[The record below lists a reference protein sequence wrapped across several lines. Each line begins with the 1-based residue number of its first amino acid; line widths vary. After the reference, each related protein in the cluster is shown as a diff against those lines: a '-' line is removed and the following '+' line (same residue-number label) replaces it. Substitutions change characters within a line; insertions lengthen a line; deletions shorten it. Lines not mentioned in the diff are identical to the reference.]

1 MTDYIVVERSLT
13 IDAPS
18 ERIASLITDFHEW
31 TDWSPWE
38 GIDPH
43 MERTFSGPDSGVG
56 ASYSWSGNRKAG
68 AGTMLIE
75 SIDDSTIDLALTFT
89 RPFKSNSRTQ
99 FDLTPDGGGTTVT
112 WQVLTPKTLLLRV
125 MSVFMSLEK
134 TVGPDLEKGLAQL
147 KTVAEKPS

>member
-1 MTDYIVVERSLT
+1 MTDYIVVERRIA

-18 ERIASLITDFHEW
+18 EQIARLIVDFHEW

-38 GIDPH
+38 GIDPD
-43 MERTFSGPDSGVG
+43 MERTYSGPDSGVG

-68 AGTMLIE
+68 AGNMLIE
-75 SIDDSTIDLALTFT
+75 SVDDSTIDLALTFT
-89 RPFKSNSRTQ
+89 RPFKSDSRTC
-99 FDLTPDGGGTTVT
+99 FDLVPDGAGTAVV
-112 WQVLTPKTLLLRV
+112 WQVLTPKTLMLRV

-147 KTVAEKPS
+147 KAVAEKPA